1 MSIETFLI
9 LLIGLLA
16 LVYLVVPPIAGA
28 FLRYRGKRLVTCP
41 QTRKTVAVDVDA
53 KHAAL
58 TAAVSHPDLRL
69 KTCTR
74 WPERQDCG
82 QECLLQVEL
91 SPEDC
96 LVRNILTSWYSGKY
110 CVSCG
115 TKLREA
121 RVLDH
126 QPALLDDTGQTIELA
141 DIALE
146 TIPAVL
152 ASHYPVCWD
161 CHITE
166 TFARKHPDLVVDR
179 SKVTAGIQRQV
190 I

>member
-1 MSIETFLI
+1 MHSLARAT
-9 LLIGLLA
+9 GL
-16 LVYLVVPPIAGA
+16 
-28 FLRYRGKRLVTCP
+28 
-41 QTRKTVAVDVDA
+41 
-53 KHAAL
+53 
-58 TAAVSHPDLRL
+58 
-69 KTCTR
+69 
-74 WPERQDCG
+74 G

-96 LVRNILTSWYSGKY
+96 LVRNILSSWYSGKY

-115 TKLREA
+115 RKLREA
-121 RVLDH
+121 QVLDH

-141 DIALE
+141 DLAPE

-161 CHITE
+161 CHITRSLV
-166 TFARKHPDLVVDR
+166 RKHPDLVVDR